1 MIALLAMGKFTDPG
15 VSRSKRATQ
24 RHAGYNIHTVRSW
37 PRSCRERKRE
47 KEREKEEIKGKGEK
61 SDSNS
66 LLHREHGHDV
76 KAKRRRALH
85 PSATFPS
92 VAECQCLGRF
102 LEFRRKIDDPQ
113 PGQPDNETL
122 ESRSFTF
129 LVVGQKS
136 CSCRKNSRRISR
148 AFIFACV
155 FRFEFVVWVCAKLRF
170 MAGSGV

>member
-1 MIALLAMGKFTDPG
+1 MATLL
-15 VSRSKRATQ
+15 SREEE
-24 RHAGYNIHTVRSW
+24 
-37 PRSCRERKRE
+37 RER
-47 KEREKEEIKGKGEK
+47 ERERRNKSKGEK

-136 CSCRKNSRRISR
+136 CSCRKDSRRISR

>member
-1 MIALLAMGKFTDPG
+1 MPCWPWASSLIPVCRVRNVPRRDTLDTIYTRFVRGHALVERG
-15 VSRSKRATQ
+15 
-24 RHAGYNIHTVRSW
+24 
-37 PRSCRERKRE
+37 RER
-47 KEREKEEIKGKGEK
+47 EREKEEIKGKGEK

-122 ESRSFTF
+122 EPRSFTF

-136 CSCRKNSRRISR
+136 CSCRKDSRRISR